1 MPSDVKGR
9 VDAIVHDTTI
19 DRAAKIKKLRQMEA
33 DAMARERATTEGMT
47 APTGTPTSR
56 DGEDL
61 KAIEQALSELGEAAA
76 DTGPASL

>member
-19 DRAAKIKKLRQMEA
+19 DRAAKVKKLRQMEA
-33 DAMARERATTEGMT
+33 DAMARDRATTEGMT
-47 APTGTPTSR
+47 APVSR

-61 KAIEQALSELGEAAA
+61 KAIEQALTELGEDAA
-76 DTGPASL
+76 DTGAASI